1 MSGAGRLTRTVLVVV
16 FGGVTVAWLAHFFA
30 LFGCSWEGCSTRDHV
45 TFYVL
50 LAAGAVGI
58 GARRQGDL
66 AQTSLGSRRMSP

>member
-16 FGGVTVAWLAHFFA
+16 FGGVTVAWLAYLFA

-58 GARRQGDL
+58 GAAVRVIWRRPRSGH
-66 AQTSLGSRRMSP
+66 GE